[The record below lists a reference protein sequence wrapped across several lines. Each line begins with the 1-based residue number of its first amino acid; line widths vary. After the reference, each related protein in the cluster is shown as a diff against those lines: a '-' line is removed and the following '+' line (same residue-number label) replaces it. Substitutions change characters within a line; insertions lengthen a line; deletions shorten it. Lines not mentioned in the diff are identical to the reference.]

1 MLNPPSLSII
11 SGPLELSN
19 PLPIRLHRVEV
30 RQDASQSLL
39 RTKSVKRNL
48 NRTIVVVVNT
58 LLVWLP
64 KKPVEDIDQL
74 TAEAIAELLAILD
87 IPLEWHQGMR
97 FELGIIQLVVQLVQL
112 VHLAALELDLS

>member
-1 MLNPPSLSII
+1 MLDPQ
-11 SGPLELSN
+11 PLDNIRSVELRR

-58 LLVWLP
+58 LLVWLL
-64 KKPVEDIDQL
+64 KEPVEGID
-74 TAEAIAELLAILD
+74 
-87 IPLEWHQGMR
+87 
-97 FELGIIQLVVQLVQL
+97 
-112 VHLAALELDLS
+112 